1 MKGVLYRMI
10 NTHEIN
16 LNTSAFN
23 RFVNSDYVILQSSE
37 IEVNDYILFKQV
49 ETVEMQIKETGLYRM
64 TQVKELIHDDGLKEG
79 YVLVIVN
86 KI

>member
-1 MKGVLYRMI
+1 MVR
-10 NTHEIN
+10 THEIN
-16 LNTSAFN
+16 LSTTSFN
-23 RFVNSDYVILQSSE
+23 RFVNSDYVILQSNE

-49 ETVEMQIKETGLYRM
+49 ETIETQVKETGLYRI
-64 TQVKELIHDDGLKEG
+64 TQVKELIQDEGLKPG

>member
-1 MKGVLYRMI
+1 MVR
-10 NTHEIN
+10 THEIN
-16 LNTSAFN
+16 LSTTSFN
-23 RFVNSDYVILQSSE
+23 RFVNSDYVILQSNE

-49 ETVEMQIKETGLYRM
+49 ETIETQVKETGLYRM
-64 TQVKELIHDDGLKEG
+64 TQVKELIQDEGLKPG

>member
-1 MKGVLYRMI
+1 MVR
-10 NTHEIN
+10 THEIN
-16 LNTSAFN
+16 LSTTAFN

-49 ETVEMQIKETGLYRM
+49 ETIETQVKETGLYRM
-64 TQVKELIHDDGLKEG
+64 TQVKELIQDEGLKTG

-86 KI
+86 KM

>member
-1 MKGVLYRMI
+1 MKGVLHRMI

-49 ETVEMQIKETGLYRM
+49 VTV
-64 TQVKELIHDDGLKEG
+64 
-79 YVLVIVN
+79 
-86 KI
+86 

>member
-1 MKGVLYRMI
+1 MKGVLHRMI

-49 ETVEMQIKETGLYRM
+49 ETSPTAPDKS
-64 TQVKELIHDDGLKEG
+64 DDYSYTYE
-79 YVLVIVN
+79 YVGTIGQALS
-86 KI
+86 KISTLQQ

>member
-1 MKGVLYRMI
+1 MVYMV

-16 LNTSAFN
+16 LSTTAFN

-37 IEVNDYILFKQV
+37 IEANDYILFKQV
-49 ETVEMQIKETGLYRM
+49 ETIETQVKETGLYRM
-64 TQVKELIHDDGLKEG
+64 TQVKELIQDEGLKPG

-86 KI
+86 KM

>member
-1 MKGVLYRMI
+1 MV

-16 LNTSAFN
+16 LSTTAFN

-37 IEVNDYILFKQV
+37 IEANDYILFKQV
-49 ETVEMQIKETGLYRM
+49 ETIETQVKETGLYRM
-64 TQVKELIHDDGLKEG
+64 TQVKELIQDEGLKPG

-86 KI
+86 KM

>member
-1 MKGVLYRMI
+1 MV

-16 LNTSAFN
+16 LSTTAFN

-37 IEVNDYILFKQV
+37 IEANDYILFKQV
-49 ETVEMQIKETGLYRM
+49 ETIETQVKETGLYRM
-64 TQVKELIHDDGLKEG
+64 TQVKELIQDEGLKSG

-86 KI
+86 KM